1 MKQVSN
7 FLSALFLCLL
17 LGIFLPVNA
26 QKMKMKEG
34 GSQAD
39 QLHVAMDKLWEDHIT
54 WTRNVILC
62 LVDDLPGA
70 DQAITR
76 LLKNQED
83 IGNAIKPYYG
93 EQAGNQLT
101 ALLHDHITIAA
112 DVVKAAKAGNTTA
125 LNDAN
130 KRWFENAD
138 AISAFL
144 SKANPSWSLSD
155 MKQMMHDHLQL
166 TTNEAV
172 ARIKKDYD
180 GDVKAY
186 DQVHTE
192 ILKMADML
200 SSGIVLQFPE
210 KFK

>member
-1 MKQVSN
+1 MKQLSN
-7 FLSALFLCLL
+7 FLSALFVCLL
-17 LGIFLPVNA
+17 LGVFTQLKA
-26 QKMKMKEG
+26 QKMKMKDN

-62 LVDDLPGA
+62 LVDDLPGT
-70 DQAITR
+70 DQAVTR
-76 LLKNQED
+76 LLKNQVD

-125 LNDAN
+125 LNEAN
-130 KRWFENAD
+130 KRWFDNAD
-138 AISAFL
+138 AISSFL
-144 SKANPSWSLSD
+144 SKANPNWTLDD
-155 MKQMMHDHLQL
+155 MKKMMHDHLQL

-172 ARIKKDYD
+172 ARIKKDYN